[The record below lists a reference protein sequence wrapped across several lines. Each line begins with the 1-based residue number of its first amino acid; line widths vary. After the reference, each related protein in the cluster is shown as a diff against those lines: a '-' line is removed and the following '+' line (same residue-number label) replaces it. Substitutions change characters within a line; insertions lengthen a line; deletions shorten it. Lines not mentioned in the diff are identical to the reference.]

1 MGKRVWERG
10 WGVLLESFVGSGW
23 SLSRVARCLHLGC
36 RPCSTLDISLP
47 IFSLFS
53 FLFSLFFPLRPC
65 VFAPLRFLLR
75 FRFFGSPLRSGK
87 RVDPLHLAH
96 FSFKV

>member
-1 MGKRVWERG
+1 MIRG
-10 WGVLLESFVGSGW
+10 LWMELES
-23 SLSRVARCLHLGC
+23 SRPVSASRMPALFLFGHL
-36 RPCSTLDISLP
+36 PSN
-47 IFSLFS
+47 FFS
-53 FLFSLFFPLRPC
+53 FLLSLFFPLRPC